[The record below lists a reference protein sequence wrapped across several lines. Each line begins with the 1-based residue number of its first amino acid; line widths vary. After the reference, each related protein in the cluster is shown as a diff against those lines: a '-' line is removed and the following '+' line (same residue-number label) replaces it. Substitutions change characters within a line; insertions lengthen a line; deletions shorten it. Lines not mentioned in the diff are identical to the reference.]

1 MGKNIFGGQQFNTPE
16 LVKLQKNENNEQA
29 EIKAA
34 AIQETRSIFSD
45 TDNSKNSKPNSD
57 KNIEKANN
65 SLSPTLAFGLS
76 QRNTVSAEKVQPA
89 VSQSQAAQPVQPVQ
103 GGASIFLG
111 GSNPSFLTSSANDN
125 TSIFNYASKIGG
137 YAIYN
142 RQDASFKAHKLTE
155 EEVAAQKGLTGE
167 KRTNPKPYNAKIELE
182 ANPYAAYSEVNPEF
196 LQKPDALEMLNPVN
210 WFKKNNNK

>member
-16 LVKLQKNENNEQA
+16 LVKFQKGETTEQA
-29 EIKAA
+29 EIKTAI
-34 AIQETRSIFSD
+34 IQETRSIFSD
-45 TDNSKNSKPNSD
+45 NDNSKISQVANERNVEKNS
-57 KNIEKANN
+57 N

-76 QRNTVSAEKVQPA
+76 QKNTMQLEKVQPTA
-89 VSQSQAAQPVQPVQ
+89 SQPQISQPVQPTQ
-103 GGASIFLG
+103 ANTSIFLG
-111 GSNPSFLTSSANDN
+111 GNNPGFLTSSSNDN
-125 TSIFNYASKIGG
+125 SSIFNYAERIGG

-142 RQDASFKAHKLTE
+142 KLDTNFKAHKLTE

-196 LQKPDALEMLNPVN
+196 LQKPDALEMLNPIN
-210 WFKKNNNK
+210 WFKRNK